1 MIAVENVRKIYRGK
15 QDHTVAIE
23 NISFSLQQGERLG
36 IVGASGSG
44 KSTLLRMLALF
55 EEPSSGVI
63 RFGDQSL
70 LGLSK
75 LEKRHV
81 YERLQMVFQN
91 PSAIMS
97 PRMTLEE
104 FLWEPLRN
112 FGREE
117 GGEARIRALLDE
129 VDVPFSTIKRLPREV
144 SGGQLQR
151 IAIARALLL
160 DPAVLLL
167 DEPTSALDVT
177 TQAKVLELI
186 HRLWKSHGFAYIF
199 VSHDMAVVRQMT
211 DRMLVMKD
219 GKFLEEVAKMM
230 PLDAVAH
237 DYTKRLIHASFM
249 GS

>member
-1 MIAVENVRKIYRGK
+1 MMLAVEQIQKIYTGK
-15 QDHTVAIE
+15 YEKTALED
-23 NISFSLQQGERLG
+23 ISFSLQQGERLG

-44 KSTLLRMLALF
+44 KSTLLRLLALF
-55 EEPSSGVI
+55 EEPSAGTI
-63 RFGDQSL
+63 CFGNQNVV
-70 LGLSK
+70 GLSRT
-75 LEKRHV
+75 EKRHV

-91 PSAIMS
+91 PLAIMS
-97 PRMTLEE
+97 PRMTLED
-104 FLWEPLRN
+104 FLWEPLCN
-112 FGREE
+112 FGRVK
-117 GGEARIRALLDE
+117 GGEARIRTLLDE
-129 VDVPFSTIKRLPREV
+129 VDIPFSILKRFPREV

-177 TQAKVLELI
+177 SQAKVLELI
-186 HRLWKSHGFAYIF
+186 NRLWKSHGFAYIL

-219 GKFLEEVAKMM
+219 GKFVEEIGKTTA
-230 PLDAVAH
+230 LDAVTH
-237 DYTKRLIHASFM
+237 DYTKRLIRATLI